1 MIRFV
6 INVNFRRRIPLYVT
20 VVSLKESRGV
30 RISLN
35 VVRSTQIFSKILYKN
50 SYFISKKVCN
60 KMPKIL
66 LIISLIIIWTMR
78 VEFPTMDSYYVTL
91 VSGRKS

>member
-30 RISLN
+30 RNSLN
-35 VVRSTQIFSKILYKN
+35 VVRSTQIFNKILYKN
-50 SYFISKKVCN
+50 SYFISKKVSN
-60 KMPKIL
+60 KMLKNN
-66 LIISLIIIWTMR
+66 TNNK
-78 VEFPTMDSYYVTL
+78 FNNTL
-91 VSGRKS
+91 DDTC